1 MNKENNG
8 NMGNDEARSEG
19 RSPKRLASSFKKRF
33 WPEHKAEIVL
43 RLLKG
48 ESLDE
53 LSREIQMPAGEISQW
68 RDDFICGGKLNLKR
82 RKEDP
87 LEYKLKEAQSKIGEL
102 SMRLDIA
109 TIYLKKKGVQL

>member
-1 MNKENNG
+1 MSKENN
-8 NMGNDEARSEG
+8 DARSAG
-19 RSPKRLASSFKKRF
+19 RSPERLASSPKKRF

-53 LSREIQMPAGEISQW
+53 LSREIQVPAGDISEW
-68 RDDFICGGKLNLKR
+68 RDDFIYGGAANLKR

-87 LEYKLKEAQSKIGEL
+87 LESKLKEAQAKIGDL

-109 TIYLKKKGVQL
+109 QTYLKKKGVQL

>member
-1 MNKENNG
+1 MSKENNDTSRG
-8 NMGNDEARSEG
+8 G
-19 RSPKRLASSFKKRF
+19 RSPERLVSSPKKRL
-33 WPEHKAEIVL
+33 WPEHKTQIVL

-53 LSREIQMPAGEISQW
+53 LSREIQVPAGAISQW
-68 RDDFICGGKLNLKR
+68 RDDFISGGAANLKR

-87 LEYKLKEAQSKIGEL
+87 LESKLKEAQAKIGDL

-109 TIYLKKKGVQL
+109 HTYLKKKGVQL